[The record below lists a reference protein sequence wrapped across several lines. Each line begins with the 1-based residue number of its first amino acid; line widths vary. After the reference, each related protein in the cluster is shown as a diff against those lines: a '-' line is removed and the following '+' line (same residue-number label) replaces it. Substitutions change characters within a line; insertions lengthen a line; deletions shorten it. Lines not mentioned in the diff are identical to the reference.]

1 MEGGY
6 LNEFNKLC
14 KEIEENSNQ
23 KIDGKALACICKLVF
38 FSGLLRKE
46 IPLLKIGDLV
56 DQYGKVV
63 ERIRCFPDPISLPKE
78 MQSEIESY
86 IDYLKDRDPALVNP
100 ESPLFPDYPYEEKA
114 YRQLRDNFYK
124 NFKDIR
130 QGGIKHLNYQYRE
143 AGVEEQKAYEKVAEQ
158 FRLSPREIRDV
169 VHSKIQ
175 PAGKTK
181 DSRAQYR
188 IFQLFDEVES
198 LKRSEPNLNKKI
210 LSIKDELDE
219 IAKNVEARW
228 LQDQVG
234 KIRNSLV
241 KKMNSMVGDKRLDKP
256 S

>member
-23 KIDGKALACICKLVF
+23 KIDGKALACICKLLF
-38 FSGLLRKE
+38 FGGLLRKE
-46 IPLLKIGDLV
+46 IPILKIGDLV

-63 ERIRCFPDPISLPKE
+63 EKIRCFPDPISLSGE

-86 IDYLKDRDPALVNP
+86 IEYLKERDPALVNP
-100 ESPLFPDYPYEEKA
+100 ESPLLPDYPYEEKA
-114 YRQLRDNFYK
+114 YRHLRDNFYK

-130 QGGIKHLNYQYRE
+130 QDGIKHLNYQYRE
-143 AGVEEQKAYEKVAEQ
+143 AGIEEQKAYKKVAKQ

-181 DSRAQYR
+181 DYRAQYR

-198 LKRSEPNLNKKI
+198 LKGSDPNLNKKVS
-210 LSIKDELDE
+210 LIKDELDE
-219 IAKNVEARW
+219 IAKNVKARY

-234 KIRNSLV
+234 KIRDSLVKQMNSLV
-241 KKMNSMVGDKRLDKP
+241 CDKT
-256 S
+256 